1 MKLINKIFITCI
13 LLGFTCHANA
23 WFFFFLPG
31 SATRAIGDA
40 LTGAKGNICVKDT
53 LKVGDLIPSSV
64 TSNTA
69 KVLSLS
75 GTSSICPN
83 PALPIRADVEFTFSH
98 SSKAGIEIPDDYE
111 PQLIKDLDRFN
122 GRLMFGKSKSVS
134 DKFIVISSLSKKPNQ
149 DIEAMA
155 NNFERSQINTLKNGS
170 SKNSEK
176 LKINGLNALRF
187 EVDGSSKSIFGKDF
201 TFLITLIDA
210 GNEIMYINEWCPT
223 SVFAET
229 KSEFLNIVNSIK
241 GLEGESVTDLIKT
254 EMVQQTTS
262 INMIPQQS
270 LPTPATQTSASSNVS
285 LVDKLEV
292 LNDVLKKGLITQQ
305 DYDSKKAEI
314 LKSM

>member
-1 MKLINKIFITCI
+1 MKLINKILITCI
-13 LLGFTCHANA
+13 FLGFTCHANA

-40 LTGAKGNICVKDT
+40 FTGAKGNICVKDT

-69 KVLSLS
+69 KILSLS

-98 SSKAGIEIPDDYE
+98 SSKAGIEVPDDYE
-111 PQLIKDLDRFN
+111 PQPIKDLERFN

-134 DKFIVISSLSKKPNQ
+134 EKFILISSLSKKPNQ
-149 DIEAMA
+149 DIDTMA
-155 NNFERSQINTLKNGS
+155 NNVERSQINNLKNGS

-187 EVDGSSKSIFGKDF
+187 EVNGSSKGVFGKEM
-201 TFLITLIDA
+201 TFLITLIEA

-229 KSEFLNIVNSIK
+229 KTEFLNIVSSIK
-241 GLEGESVTDLIKT
+241 GLEGEPVTDGIKT
-254 EMVQQTTS
+254 EITQQTTP
-262 INMIPQQS
+262 INTIPQ
-270 LPTPATQTSASSNVS
+270 LPLPAPATLTSASSSVS
-285 LVDKLEV
+285 LVDKLEA